1 MTSGYLSARGAGRST
16 HREQMRAKVVEAALQ
31 LFLERGHLD
40 VRVEDIVEAVG
51 ISRATFY
58 KYFAERDEILAALF
72 AQLLDDDPP
81 PVPAEG
87 SVADRVRVLSE
98 TTAARMVDQEDL
110 ARFVYSVPLRHD
122 ALLPGRTGQ
131 PKVMQIVHELVEQG
145 VASGELRGDVP
156 VELLSHQLARSF
168 EAAMRDW
175 ATGEVDAAATH
186 AGLLVGVA
194 IDGIRAAG

>member
-1 MTSGYLSARGAGRST
+1 MTSGYLSARGSGRST
-16 HREQMRAKVVEAALQ
+16 HREQMRAKVVEAALG

-58 KYFAERDEILAALF
+58 KYFSERDEILAALF

-87 SVADRVRVLSE
+87 SVVDRIRAMCE
-98 TTAARMVDQEDL
+98 TTAARMVGQEDL

-131 PKVMQIVHELVEQG
+131 PKVMQVVHELVEQG

-156 VELLSHQLARSF
+156 AELLSHQLARSF
-168 EAAMRDW
+168 EAAMCDW
-175 ATGEVDAAATH
+175 ATGEVDDPTGHTAV
-186 AGLLVGVA
+186 LLDVA
-194 IDGIRAAG
+194 IGGIRATG